1 MKIQHYLLVY
11 LAAAILTM
19 FAVAFNMV
27 HAQTITAQVRYNNDN
42 INGYQPPVADFTEV
56 NGEFYGTLTDGT
68 PFSQTNVVNDITRLQ
83 KFVLQD
89 AYWYISDKGEI
100 WADNDLQALSIY
112 LTK

>member
-1 MKIQHYLLVY
+1 MTLLHHII
-11 LAAAILTM
+11 ILLIAFLLTYI
-19 FAVAFNMV
+19 AVWTGV
-27 HAQTITAQVRYNNDN
+27 HAQTLTAQVRYNNDN
-42 INGYQPPVADFTEV
+42 ISGYQPPVATFEEI

-83 KFVLQD
+83 KFTLQD